1 MSLFTPR
8 RWPFWHHQLIR
19 SQWRRWLLPTLL
31 MLPYGASLIW
41 LQSQGLIWLVQLCA
55 GDGCDWSHHSCSPG
69 WNIAPPLGSGSLLA
83 AEARSRFDTLHPLPH
98 GTLLR

>member
-19 SQWRRWLLPTLL
+19 LQWRRWLVPTLL

-41 LQSQGLIWLVQLCA
+41 LQSQGLIWLVQIML
-55 GDGCDWSHHSCSPG
+55 
-69 WNIAPPLGSGSLLA
+69 APLVMGLIIGVITWILA
-83 AEARSRFDTLHPLPH
+83 WLEYRSSMWR
-98 GTLLR
+98 R

>member
-19 SQWRRWLLPTLL
+19 LQWRRWLVPTLL

-41 LQSQGLIWLVQLCA
+41 LQSQGLIWLVQIML
-55 GDGCDWSHHSCSPG
+55 
-69 WNIAPPLGSGSLLA
+69 APLVMGLIIGLITWMLA
-83 AEARSRFDTLHPLPH
+83 RLEYRASIWRR
-98 GTLLR
+98 

>member
-19 SQWRRWLLPTLL
+19 LQWRRWLVPTLL

-41 LQSQGLIWLVQLCA
+41 LQHQGLIWLVQIML
-55 GDGCDWSHHSCSPG
+55 
-69 WNIAPPLGSGSLLA
+69 APLVMGLVVGLITWMLARLEYRASLW
-83 AEARSRFDTLHPLPH
+83 RR
-98 GTLLR
+98 

>member
-19 SQWRRWLLPTLL
+19 LQWRRWLVPTLL

-41 LQSQGLIWLVQLCA
+41 LQSQGLIWLVQIML
-55 GDGCDWSHHSCSPG
+55 
-69 WNIAPPLGSGSLLA
+69 APLVMGLIIGLITWLLA
-83 AEARSRFDTLHPLPH
+83 RLEYRASIWRR
-98 GTLLR
+98 

>member
-19 SQWRRWLLPTLL
+19 LQWRRWLVPTIL

-41 LQSQGLIWLVQLCA
+41 LQSQGLIWLVQIML
-55 GDGCDWSHHSCSPG
+55 
-69 WNIAPPLGSGSLLA
+69 APLVMGLIIGLITWILA
-83 AEARSRFDTLHPLPH
+83 RLEYRASTWRR
-98 GTLLR
+98 